1 MAENEKIYGAADASQ
16 GVTDRERLDAFVA
29 DGWLRSSR
37 HPDAD
42 LWIYNYTEQTQ
53 YKNHWTPETL
63 MCRGLILNADGGI
76 VARPFPKFFNYG
88 APGGDT
94 LNERYTVTE
103 KIDGSLGI
111 LYWLGDE
118 PWIATRGSFVSDQAK
133 VGTELI
139 RELWPDHDPDVTELF
154 EIIFPENRIVVDYG
168 DKRELIHLATI
179 EKRTGA
185 DLPRTALRGIKRAP
199 SYGQMDLEELAART
213 DPNREGFVVTYQS
226 GHRIKVKLAEYVRLH
241 KIVTGV
247 NARMIW
253 EHLRD
258 GDSFDAILDGIP
270 DELFKWIDEVRDGLE
285 NEFNEIQMQCVW
297 AFDQRPQDAD
307 RKDLAAYFTQ
317 SGANPSVLFRMLDG
331 KPYADLIWKAI
342 KPEPMTPQGPPLNAV
357 AGSSAASATGAVPAD
372 HKSGE
377 QS

>member
-1 MAENEKIYGAADASQ
+1 MNGKRTMASAEPPRS
-16 GVTDRERLDAFVA
+16 VTDRERLDAFVA

-63 MCRGLILNADGGI
+63 MCRGLILDADGGI

-111 LYWLGDE
+111 LYWLDDE

-139 RELWPDHDPDVTELF
+139 REFWPDHAPDVTELF
-154 EIIFPENRIVVDYG
+154 EIVFPENRIVVDYG

-270 DELFKWIDEVRDGLE
+270 DELFAWIEQVRGDLVDEFSRIETDALRVYE
-285 NEFNEIQMQCVW
+285 NALHTTN
-297 AFDQRPQDAD
+297 
-307 RKDLAAYFTQ
+307 RKALAGHFKD

-357 AGSSAASATGAVPAD
+357 AGSSAASATEAVPAD